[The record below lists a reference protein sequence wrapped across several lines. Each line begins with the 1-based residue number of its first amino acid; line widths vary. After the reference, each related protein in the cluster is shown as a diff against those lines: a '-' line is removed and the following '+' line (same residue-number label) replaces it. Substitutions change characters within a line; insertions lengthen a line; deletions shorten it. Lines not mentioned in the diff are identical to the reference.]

1 MLAVIL
7 KDFGGVEN
15 LVADD
20 IPEPTELK
28 PDEVLVQV
36 RGIGIDPIDV
46 KTREG
51 GGMAAKL
58 KEEKPM
64 ILGWDLSGV
73 VIKRGENVK
82 DLRIGDQ
89 VFGTIRFP
97 GVGRTYAEY
106 VVAPASELAI
116 KPEIL
121 SFTEA
126 AAATQS
132 PLTAW
137 QALVETGG
145 VKTGDKVLIHGA
157 SGGVGSF
164 AVQIAKQ
171 LGAYVIGT
179 GSGDHKDFILGLG
192 ADEFI
197 DYKTQRF
204 EEIANDVDFVLDTV
218 GGETFVRSLGI
229 LKSGGNIVLLP
240 SDKKDLADKVA
251 EAYPDIH
258 YHPVLMHSSGEN
270 MKEIA
275 RWLSDGRLKVH
286 VSRTFTFRQIPQAHS
301 YLTEGGHTGKIAVE
315 VAIW

>member
-15 LVADD
+15 LVTED

-28 PDEVLVQV
+28 PDQVLVQV
-36 RGIGIDPIDV
+36 RGIGIDQIDV

-73 VIKRGENVK
+73 VIKRGEAVK

-97 GVGRTYAEY
+97 GVGRTYAEC
-106 VVAPASELAI
+106 VVAPASELAL

-121 SFTEA
+121 SFAEA

-137 QALVETGG
+137 QALVETGD
-145 VKTGDKVLIHGA
+145 VKAGDKVLIHGA

-179 GSGDHKDFILGLG
+179 GSGNHKDFILNLG

-204 EEIANDVDFVLDTV
+204 EEIVREVDLVLDTV
-218 GGETFVRSLGI
+218 GGETFIRSLGV
-229 LKSGGNIVLLP
+229 LKPQGIIVLLP
-240 SDKKDLADKVA
+240 SDKKEMAGKVA
-251 EAYPDIH
+251 EAYPDVR
-258 YHPVLMHSSGEN
+258 YRPLLMHSSGEN

-275 RWLSDGRLKVH
+275 RWLSDGRLKVY
-286 VSRTFTFRQIPQAHS
+286 VSRTFTFRQIPQAHN
-301 YLTEGGHTGKIAVE
+301 YLMEGGHTGKIAVE
-315 VAIW
+315 AAIW